1 MQPSSYKAPRFIRYP
16 ETDIA
21 MIFGRLS
28 CQLTARFRLP
38 AYLRMNGSALI
49 NKAQAAAG
57 PESDEGAWTILK
69 VKRDVATA

>member
-1 MQPSSYKAPRFIRYP
+1 MQPSSYKPLRSIRYA
-16 ETDIA
+16 ETDVA

-28 CQLTARFRLP
+28 QKPTARFRLP
-38 AYLRMNGSALI
+38 ADLRMNGSALI